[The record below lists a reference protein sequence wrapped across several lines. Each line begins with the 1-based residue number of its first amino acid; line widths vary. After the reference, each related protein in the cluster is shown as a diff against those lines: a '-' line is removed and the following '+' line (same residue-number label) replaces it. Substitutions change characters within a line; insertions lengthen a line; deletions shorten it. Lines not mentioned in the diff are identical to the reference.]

1 MKKKVLSFLS
11 LFTSFSTLICCA
23 LPALFVTI
31 GLGATV
37 ASLISSFPWLI
48 TLSSHKEW
56 LFLGAG
62 ALIALSFF
70 LAYRPRKQLACDV
83 ETKGGE
89 GCETAGRFNKA
100 VLWTSAGLY
109 FVGLFMAYLALPLF
123 MFIEI
128 L

>member
-23 LPALFVTI
+23 LPSLFVTI

-37 ASLISSFPWLI
+37 ASLISSFPLLI
-48 TLSSHKEW
+48 TLSRHKEW

-62 ALIALSFF
+62 ILIALSFF

-83 ETKGGE
+83 EAGGGE

-100 VLWTSAGLY
+100 VLWTSAGIYL
-109 FVGLFMAYLALPLF
+109 VGLFMAYLTLPLF
-123 MFIEI
+123 MFIES